1 LRQRGLSLIEL
12 MIAIAMLAL
21 VMGLGLPSMLEMVD
35 GNRVARQA
43 TWLQS
48 DLRLARAEA
57 VRRGAPVAMCTST
70 NGSGCTAN
78 SSWRDGWI
86 VFSNRLGDGNFNAGS
101 GDEIL
106 RVQPA
111 WSGTDTAVTTPDA
124 ARVAFNAE
132 GFSANLRGGNTT
144 ITIKPHSGS
153 ERSTRCLV
161 LNLAGTVTMQGGA
174 ACP

>member
-1 LRQRGLSLIEL
+1 
-12 MIAIAMLAL
+12 MMAIVMMAL
-21 VMGLGLPSMLEMVD
+21 VLGLGLPSLRDMVES
-35 GNRVARQA
+35 NRVSRQA

-57 VRRGAPVAMCTST
+57 VRRGAPVALCTST
-70 NGSGCTAN
+70 NGTECTAGAT
-78 SSWRDGWI
+78 WRDGWI
-86 VFSNRLGDGNFNAGS
+86 VFSNRQGDGNFNAAS

-111 WSGTDTAVTTPDA
+111 WGSGDRTTTTPA
-124 ARVAFNAE
+124 TERIAFNAE

-144 ITIKPHSGS
+144 VTILPASGQA
-153 ERSTRCLV
+153 RSTRCLV
-161 LNLAGTVTMQGGA
+161 LNLAGTVSLQAGA